1 MELSIKLNPKN
12 LKMNNKISILLLSF
26 LLVASFF
33 LNSCSVGALVNIKA
47 PDITHPVS
55 HTNNFYTS
63 DGELITQNQ
72 YEVIKSFSYNF
83 TKWGVSSIIEIDR
96 EADISD
102 DLNDLISDNNGD
114 AIVELTISVGNSP
127 ANGIT
132 FFTKVISFW
141 GSLIFIPL
149 AIIETSTEYAL
160 IGAGSAVIYIFAPAA
175 ADINVKGKVVKIIR
189 H

>member
-1 MELSIKLNPKN
+1 MNSKTSI
-12 LKMNNKISILLLSF
+12 ILFSF
-26 LLVASFF
+26 LLVISIS

-47 PDITHPVS
+47 PEITHPVS
-55 HTNNFYTS
+55 HTNNFYTRA
-63 DGELITQNQ
+63 GELITHNQ
-72 YEVIKSFSYNF
+72 YEVIKSFSFSF
-83 TKWGVSSIIEIDR
+83 TKWGVSSVIEIER

-127 ANGIT
+127 ANGFT
-132 FFTKVISFW
+132 FFTKMVSFW

-149 AIIETSTEYAL
+149 AIIETSSEYAV
-160 IGAGSAVIYIFAPAA
+160 IGASSAVLYIFTPAA
-175 ADINVKGKVVKIIR
+175 ADINVKGKVVKIIN